1 MREEKKTISVYVFG
15 ERAFDDRFRAKEAI
29 ERDFTALASEPR
41 EITSKS
47 DIFMLKRMVELADLY
62 ENPDKLLRTFEL

>member
-15 ERAFDDRFRAKEAI
+15 ERAFDDRFGAKEAI
-29 ERDFTALASEPR
+29 ERDFAALASEPR